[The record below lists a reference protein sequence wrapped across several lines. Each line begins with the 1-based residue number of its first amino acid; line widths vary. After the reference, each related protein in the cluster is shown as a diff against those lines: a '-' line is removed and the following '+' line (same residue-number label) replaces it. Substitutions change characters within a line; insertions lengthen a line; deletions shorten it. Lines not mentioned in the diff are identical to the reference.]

1 MPDYSVILKYYPIIS
16 KEKSVEQLAYAVE
29 KVGEQ
34 LDDTFE
40 FNELIGKVDFE
51 DYGDFTSLVEKLS
64 KVFAAQ
70 KDTSKQYLEKVVE
83 LTFLFQRAREL
94 SKEYYRDIHL
104 AAKLPCGSVVAG
116 FIALDN
122 SKVMTLK
129 GSCLPLNG
137 TEVLNFE

>member
-40 FNELIGKVDFE
+40 FNELIGKVDFK
-51 DYGDFTSLVEKLS
+51 DYGDFKSLVEKLS

-94 SKEYYRDIHL
+94 HISYSPRIERLLVEDRYVVSGFVSKDKKTIETL
-104 AAKLPCGSVVAG
+104 EGSKLE
-116 FIALDN
+116 
-122 SKVMTLK
+122 LK
-129 GSCLPLNG
+129 ENYVYL
-137 TEVLNFE
+137 